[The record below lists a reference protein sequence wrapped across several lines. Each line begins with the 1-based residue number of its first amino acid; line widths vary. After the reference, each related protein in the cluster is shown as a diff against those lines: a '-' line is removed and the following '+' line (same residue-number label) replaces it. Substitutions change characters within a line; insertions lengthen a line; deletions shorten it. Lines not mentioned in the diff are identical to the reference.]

1 MWKHDNFFVGAFSAL
16 ILSLLTSILLIAAG
30 PWLYRL
36 FSDFLP
42 QNKLLLLA
50 LLPSLLL
57 MRQYFRKYRFEKS
70 GMGALSV
77 LFLLIVLYFV
87 LLHNKPVSVF
97 FINL

>member
-1 MWKHDNFFVGAFSAL
+1 
-16 ILSLLTSILLIAAG
+16 
-30 PWLYRL
+30 L